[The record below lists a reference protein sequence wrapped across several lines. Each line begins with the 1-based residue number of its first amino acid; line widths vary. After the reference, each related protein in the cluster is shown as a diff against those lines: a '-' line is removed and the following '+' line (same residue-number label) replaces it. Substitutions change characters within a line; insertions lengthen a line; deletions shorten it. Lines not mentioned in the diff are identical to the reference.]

1 MNSIKSIIFLCLLS
15 FILSEDLIDDMDE
28 QDEYKCASNIKL
40 DTCFFRIKKEDGK
53 TLAYVDGC
61 GKGKICSYVDRCEKR
76 EICREV
82 CQCVKPKTLLEEGD
96 KCELAEECQ
105 SGLCSSNKCIVK
117 KEGEAC
123 TENSNCG
130 EGLYCRKKDD
140 AGTCQKFLKEGD
152 VCESDDYD
160 YLECQT
166 GFSCS
171 LNRDNTKKVCTK
183 KYSLDDGAK
192 VDDSFVCKSGSKY
205 NKDGQNYC
213 ATIKSQS
220 QCKEDSGSYTYD
232 LTLSL
237 GGATD
242 EVIAQPDG
250 CGCDS
255 SNKCKCY
262 YYWYSLSDTSKEFT
276 DYKEA
281 YLKKLD
287 DLIKDDDTDF
297 KTIDDDYLND
307 KDLLEKYVLYE
318 YKDEIPSGD
327 DKDCVVDFFMT
338 YEKNSSSYLKL
349 SFFTLFALL
358 LFI

>member
-1 MNSIKSIIFLCLLS
+1 MKSIKSIIFLCLLS
-15 FILSEDLIDDMDE
+15 FILSDNFYNR
-28 QDEYKCASNIKL
+28 DEYKCASNIKL
-40 DTCFFRIKKEDGK
+40 DTCYFWIEKEDGK
-53 TLAYVDGC
+53 KVYYVDGC
-61 GKGKICSYVDRCEKR
+61 KKRKICTKVEK
-76 EICREV
+76 IY
-82 CQCVKPKTLLEEGD
+82 QCVKPKTPLEEGD

-130 EGLYCRKKDD
+130 EGLYCRTKDD

-152 VCESDDYD
+152 ECVSDDYD

-166 GFSCS
+166 GFFCN

-192 VDDSFVCKSGSKY
+192 VVDSSLCKSGSKY
-205 NKDGQNYC
+205 YKDGQYYC

-220 QCKEDSGSYTYD
+220 QCKEDSENSGSYTYD

-237 GGATD
+237 GCATD
-242 EVIAQPDG
+242 EVIAQPGG
-250 CGCDS
+250 CYCDS
-255 SNKCKCY
+255 PNKCY
-262 YYWYSLSDTSKEFT
+262 YYRYSLSDTSKEFN

-281 YLKKLD
+281 YLKVLD

-297 KTIDDDYLND
+297 KTINDHYLND
-307 KDLLEKYVLYE
+307 KDLLEKYVLYK

-338 YEKNSSSYLKL
+338 YVKNSSSYLKL

>member
-15 FILSEDLIDDMDE
+15 FILS
-28 QDEYKCASNIKL
+28 QNEYKCASKIKL
-40 DTCFFRIKKEDGK
+40 DTCYLSTEKEDGK
-53 TLAYVDGC
+53 RVYYVDGC
-61 GKGKICSYVDRCEKR
+61 GKGKFCMDVG
-76 EICREV
+76 EV
-82 CQCVKPKTLLEEGD
+82 YHCVKPKTLREKGD
-96 KCELAEECQ
+96 KCDLPEECQ

-123 TENSNCG
+123 TKNSNCG

-140 AGTCQKFLKEGD
+140 AGTCQKFLQEGD
-152 VCESDDYD
+152 ECESADYD
-160 YLECQT
+160 YLKCQT

-192 VDDSFVCKSGSKY
+192 VDGYSSLCKSGSTY
-205 NKDGQNYC
+205 EKDGQSYC

-220 QCKEDSGSYTYD
+220 PCKEDSGSYTYD

-242 EVIAQPDG
+242 EVIAQPGG

-255 SNKCKCY
+255 SNKCNCY

-297 KTIDDDYLND
+297 KTIDDHYLND
-307 KDLLEKYVLYE
+307 KDLLEKYVF
-318 YKDEIPSGD
+318 YKYKNQIPSGD
-327 DKDCVVDFFMT
+327 DKDCVVDYFMT
-338 YEKNSSSYLKL
+338 YEKSSSSYLKL

>member
-1 MNSIKSIIFLCLLS
+1 MKSIKSIIFLCLLS
-15 FILSEDLIDDMDE
+15 FISSDIYV
-28 QDEYKCASNIKL
+28 QDEYKCASSIKL
-40 DTCFFRIKKEDGK
+40 DTCYLSTEKEDGK
-53 TLAYVDGC
+53 TVGYVDGC
-61 GKGKICSYVDRCEKR
+61 GKGKFCMDVG
-76 EICREV
+76 EV
-82 CQCVKPKTLLEEGD
+82 YHCVKPKTLLEEGD
-96 KCELAEECQ
+96 KCDLAEECQ

-123 TENSNCG
+123 TKNRNCG

-152 VCESDDYD
+152 ECESDDYD
-160 YLECQT
+160 HLECQT

-183 KYSLDDGAK
+183 KYSLDDGTK
-192 VDDSFVCKSGSKY
+192 VDYSSLCKSGSTY

-242 EVIAQPDG
+242 EVIAQPGG

-255 SNKCKCY
+255 SNKCNCY

-281 YLKKLD
+281 YLKVLD
-287 DLIKDDDTDF
+287 DLIKDDNTDF
-297 KTIDDDYLND
+297 KTINDDYLND
-307 KDLLEKYVLYE
+307 KDLLEKYVLYQ
-318 YKDEIPSGD
+318 YKDKIPSGD

>member
-1 MNSIKSIIFLCLLS
+1 M
-15 FILSEDLIDDMDE
+15 
-28 QDEYKCASNIKL
+28 
-40 DTCFFRIKKEDGK
+40 
-53 TLAYVDGC
+53 
-61 GKGKICSYVDRCEKR
+61 
-76 EICREV
+76 
-82 CQCVKPKTLLEEGD
+82 
-96 KCELAEECQ
+96 AEECQ

-130 EGLYCRKKDD
+130 EGLYCRTKDD

-152 VCESDDYD
+152 ECESTDYD
-160 YLECQT
+160 YLKCQT
-166 GFSCS
+166 GFFCS

-192 VDDSFVCKSGSKY
+192 IDYDNSSLCKSGSKY
-205 NKDGQNYC
+205 YKDGQYYC

-220 QCKEDSGSYTYD
+220 QCKEDSENSGSCTYD

-237 GGATD
+237 GCATD

-250 CGCDS
+250 CHCYS
-255 SNKCKCY
+255 SNKCEY
-262 YYWYSLSDTSKEFT
+262 YGYSLSDTSKEFN

-281 YLKKLD
+281 YLKVLD

-297 KTIDDDYLND
+297 KTIDARYLND
-307 KDLLEKYVLYE
+307 KDLLEKYVLYK

-338 YEKNSSSYLKL
+338 YVKNSSSYLKL

>member
-1 MNSIKSIIFLCLLS
+1 MKSIKSIIFLCLLS
-15 FILSEDLIDDMDE
+15 FILSNEFT
-28 QDEYKCASNIKL
+28 EYKCASNIKL
-40 DTCFFRIKKEDGK
+40 DTCYFWIEKEDGN
-53 TLAYVDGC
+53 TVAYVDGC
-61 GKGKICSYVDRCEKR
+61 GKGKICTKVGKIY
-76 EICREV
+76 
-82 CQCVKPKTLLEEGD
+82 QCVKPKTPLEEGD

-130 EGLYCRKKDD
+130 EGLYCRTKDD

-152 VCESDDYD
+152 ECVSDDYD

-166 GFSCS
+166 GFFCN

-183 KYSLDDGAK
+183 KYSLDDGTK
-192 VDDSFVCKSGSKY
+192 VDYHSSLCKSGSIY
-205 NKDGQNYC
+205 NKDGQYYC
-213 ATIKSQS
+213 ATIKGQS
-220 QCKEDSGSYTYD
+220 QCKEDSGFYTYY
-232 LTLSL
+232 LILSL

-242 EVIAQPDG
+242 EAIAQPG
-250 CGCDS
+250 KCRCDS
-255 SNKCKCY
+255 PNKCEY
-262 YYWYSLSDTSKEFT
+262 YGYSLSDTSKEYT

-281 YLKKLD
+281 YLKVLD

-297 KTIDDDYLND
+297 KTIDARYLND
-307 KDLLEKYVLYE
+307 KDLLEKYVLYK

-338 YEKNSSSYLKL
+338 YVKNSSSYLKL

>member
-15 FILSEDLIDDMDE
+15 FILSNEFT
-28 QDEYKCASNIKL
+28 EYKCASNIKL
-40 DTCFFRIKKEDGK
+40 DTCYFWIEKEDGK
-53 TLAYVDGC
+53 KVYYVDGC
-61 GKGKICSYVDRCEKR
+61 GKGKICTDVG
-76 EICREV
+76 EV
-82 CQCVKPKTLLEEGD
+82 YQCVKRKTLLEEGD

-123 TENSNCG
+123 TEYRNCG
-130 EGLYCRKKDD
+130 EGLYCRTKDD

-152 VCESDDYD
+152 ECESADYD
-160 YLECQT
+160 YLKCQT

-171 LNRDNTKKVCTK
+171 LNRDNTKMVCTK
-183 KYSLDDGAK
+183 YYSLDDGAK
-192 VDDSFVCKSGSKY
+192 VDDDHSSLCKSGSIY
-205 NKDGQNYC
+205 NKDGQYYC

-220 QCKEDSGSYTYD
+220 QCKENSGSYTYD

-242 EVIAQPDG
+242 EVIAQPNG
-250 CGCDS
+250 CHCDS
-255 SNKCKCY
+255 PNKCEY
-262 YYWYSLSDTSKEFT
+262 YGYSLSDTSKEFT

-281 YLKKLD
+281 YLKELD

-307 KDLLEKYVLYE
+307 KDLLEKYVLYK

-338 YEKNSSSYLKL
+338 YVKNSSSYLKL

>member
-1 MNSIKSIIFLCLLS
+1 MKSIKSIIFLCLLS
-15 FILSEDLIDDMDE
+15 FILSNEFT
-28 QDEYKCASNIKL
+28 EYKCASNIKL
-40 DTCFFRIKKEDGK
+40 DTCYFWIEKEDGK
-53 TLAYVDGC
+53 KVYYVDGC
-61 GKGKICSYVDRCEKR
+61 GKGKICTKVEK
-76 EICREV
+76 IY
-82 CQCVKPKTLLEEGD
+82 QCVKPKTPLEEGD

-152 VCESDDYD
+152 ECVSDDYD
-160 YLECQT
+160 YLKCQT

-192 VDDSFVCKSGSKY
+192 VDGYSSLCKSGSIYYK
-205 NKDGQNYC
+205 NEQGYC

-262 YYWYSLSDTSKEFT
+262 YYISLSDTSKEFT

-281 YLKKLD
+281 YLKVLD
-287 DLIKDDDTDF
+287 DLIKDDNTDF
-297 KTIDDDYLND
+297 KTINDYYLND
-307 KDLLEKYVLYE
+307 KDLLEKYVLYK
-318 YKDEIPSGD
+318 YKDKIPSGD

-338 YEKNSSSYLKL
+338 YVKNSSSYLKL